1 MLCYL
6 QACFLTVYIFCHQ
19 IAPLVNVN
27 LNTSSF
33 CEKRTNHL
41 FELVYKNF
49 TSPAVLSYQ
58 GKRLLIRS
66 KLQWNPNFLNP
77 WCSKNSWIF
86 EPNSSSLYQSNTACY
101 PRFFDSIFFS
111 QHHSK
116 NRIPSPVEPSWLDK
130 RNMHAS
136 FFPRLERHLSNC
148 LFSYAITAR
157 MWVLCLTVFQ

>member
-49 TSPAVLSYQ
+49 TSPAVLSNQ

-86 EPNSSSLYQSNTACY
+86 EPNSSSLYQSNTVFHLW
-101 PRFFDSIFFS
+101 FFESIFFS
-111 QHHSK
+111 QRHSK
-116 NRIPSPVEPSWLDK
+116 NPIAIELSWLDM

-136 FFPRLERHLSNC
+136 FFPRLELHLSNC
-148 LFSYAITAR
+148 LFSNAKTAR
-157 MWVLCLTVFQ
+157 MWVLFLAFFQ

>member
-1 MLCYL
+1 MSPKWRACSQSQMLCYL

-66 KLQWNPNFLNP
+66 NYSGIPI
-77 WCSKNSWIF
+77 SWILGVQKIP
-86 EPNSSSLYQSNTACY
+86 EYSNQTHL
-101 PRFFDSIFFS
+101 PFTSQTLHVTPDFS
-111 QHHSK
+111 NQFSFRNIIGKIGFQVLWNHLDLINATCTLHFSRAW
-116 NRIPSPVEPSWLDK
+116 NGTSRIVCFRIL
-130 RNMHAS
+130 
-136 FFPRLERHLSNC
+136 
-148 LFSYAITAR
+148 
-157 MWVLCLTVFQ
+157 